1 MEVTKIP
8 KKIVTV
14 IEPKRSM
21 AVDKEKYRQ
30 KRVAAYCRV
39 STDSEEQLVSYANQ
53 KKVYTEMI
61 GSRKDW
67 CFAGLFAD
75 EGISGTRADK
85 RPEFNKMINAC
96 LAGKI
101 DYIITKSVSRFAR
114 NTVDCLDYV
123 RMLKSKGIGVYFEE
137 QQIDTLKTDSEL
149 YLVIYAGFAQSESES
164 ISKNII
170 WTVRNKFEE
179 GIPVFMYKRF
189 LGYRK
194 GADGEPEIVPSEAAI
209 VERIFNLYLAGET
222 VDNISKMM
230 QAEHPQIPGKNISFS
245 KGMIMSMLANERYC
259 GDAILQKSVTVDCIE
274 KKRKKNTG
282 EAPMYYVQNSHPA
295 IIDRVTFNKVQEEL
309 ARRRAKSPASTKT
322 AITSTGKYSR
332 YALTDVLICGECG
345 TRYRRVTW
353 SRNGVKRIVWRCIS
367 RLDYG
372 KKYCKESPTV
382 FEDKLKEAI
391 VRAVNKFNDQDN
403 ATYKAL
409 MRATIGEALGLN
421 GDPEE
426 VDMLERK
433 IEALNNKM
441 LALVNESV
449 ASGEGIETHESEFMS
464 LSQELELLKQ
474 RIATIQESAA
484 TDSGNQDRLEQIQA
498 IIAEREH
505 NRTEYDDSIVRQMVE
520 CIKVYPGGRLEIIF
534 GGGYLV
540 ESTVYKGLHR
550 VTV

>member
-189 LGYRK
+189 LGYRR

-540 ESTVYKGLHR
+540 EEAV
-550 VTV
+550 

>member
-21 AVDKEKYRQ
+21 SVDKEKYRQ

-61 GSRKDW
+61 GSRKGW

-75 EGISGTRADK
+75 EGKSGTRADK

-123 RMLKSKGIGVYFEE
+123 RMLKSKGIGIYFEE

-209 VERIFNLYLAGET
+209 VEQIFNLYLAGET

-230 QAEHPQIPGKNISFS
+230 KAEHYQIPGKNISFS

-295 IIDRVTFNKVQEEL
+295 IIDRITFNKVQEEL
-309 ARRRAKSPASTKT
+309 ARRRAKSPASSKT
-322 AITSTGKYSR
+322 TITSTGKYSR

-372 KKYCKESPTV
+372 KKYCKDSPTI

-421 GDPEE
+421 SDPEE

-449 ASGEGIETHESEFMS
+449 ASGEGIEAHESEFMS

-484 TDSGNQDRLEQIQA
+484 ADSGEQDRLEQIQA
-498 IIAEREH
+498 IISERENH
-505 NRTEYDDSIVRQMVE
+505 RMEYDDSIVRQMIE
-520 CIKVYPGGRLEIIF
+520 CIKVYPGGKLEIIF

-540 ESTVYKGLHR
+540 EETV
-550 VTV
+550 

>member
-295 IIDRVTFNKVQEEL
+295 IIDRVTFNKLQEEL

-540 ESTVYKGLHR
+540 EEAV
-550 VTV
+550 